1 MGCFVKLMI
10 QVCGKWDHKRKRQNR
25 FLCVCLV
32 HVLSSWLASFVKRMK
47 HLNHIEVHWTYSSIF
62 ICSWSTLCTP
72 THRSTL
78 CCVFYNPSWWHIES
92 IKRIFLCTI
101 NVLIWCYEPV
111 IFQPI
116 ILQCERVNAFLMQ
129 FYAKIHFE
137 DINRSLALSSS
148 LSKDSSS
155 QNS

>member
-1 MGCFVKLMI
+1 MI

-25 FLCVCLV
+25 FFLCVLFMCSPLGWHHLLKEWNISIILKYIELTALFLYVAGAHCV
-32 HVLSSWLASFVKRMK
+32 HPHTEAQ
-47 HLNHIEVHWTYSSIF
+47 
-62 ICSWSTLCTP
+62 
-72 THRSTL
+72 L

-101 NVLIWCYEPV
+101 NVLIWRYEPV

-116 ILQCERVNAFLMQ
+116 ILQCERENAFLMQ
-129 FYAKIHFE
+129 FYAKIHFK